1 MGSPSIVA
9 PEGKTLTSPSMSLVA
24 RALLVG
30 RHIELRRLGH
40 IEPLATNPVLIPVGG
55 GGWAVLLRSG
65 AVVLFGVAP
74 IEEAAFLEHLS
85 PFVRGA
91 LDNLETEQLTIQLD
105 PQRSDGMDR
114 DRLVLVDTDPA
125 RLQVVADILG
135 KSVLLAEQEARVAQ
149 AFDRVEPLAEELQR
163 RGRGVHRAGALVRH
177 IGETLLIQHR
187 MVGRGEVGDRP
198 EILWERPELGRLF
211 QHLEDE
217 YEIRERQLALDRKLE
232 LIGNTASTLLDLLQS
247 RRSLRVEWYIVILI
261 VAEIALTLYELFLRG
276 GHVTGG

>member
-1 MGSPSIVA
+1 VSSTAGSLA
-9 PEGKTLTSPSMSLVA
+9 A
-24 RALLVG
+24 RAILVG
-30 RHIELRRLGH
+30 RHIDLRRLDQ
-40 IEPLATNPVLIPVGG
+40 IEPLATNPVLIPVGS

-85 PFVRGA
+85 PFVRGQRGQ
-91 LDNLETEQLTIQLD
+91 LETEELIIQID
-105 PQRSDGMDR
+105 PMRSDGIDR
-114 DRLVLVDTDPA
+114 DRLILADMDPA

-149 AFDRVEPLAEELQR
+149 AFDRVEPLAEDLQR
-163 RGRGVHRAGALVRH
+163 TGRGVHRAGALVRH

-187 MVGRGEVGDRP
+187 MVGRGEVGDKP
-198 EILWERPELGRLF
+198 EVLWERPELGRLF
-211 QHLEDE
+211 QSLEDE

-261 VAEIALTLYELFLRG
+261 VAEIVLTLYELFMRG
-276 GHVTGG
+276 GHAAGG

>member
-1 MGSPSIVA
+1 MDRDAEPVA
-9 PEGKTLTSPSMSLVA
+9 TTTTTLVA

-40 IEPLATNPVLIPVGG
+40 IEPVATNPVLIPVGG
-55 GGWAVLLRSG
+55 GGWAVLHRSG
-65 AVVLFGVAP
+65 AVVLFGVP
-74 IEEAAFLEHLS
+74 PMEEAAFLEHLS
-85 PFVRGA
+85 PFVRGSVETP
-91 LDNLETEQLTIQLD
+91 ETEQLTIRID

-114 DRLVLVDTDPA
+114 DRLVLADTDPA
-125 RLQVVADILG
+125 RLQVIADILG
-135 KSVLLAEQEARVAQ
+135 KSVLLAEQEARVART
-149 AFDRVEPLAEELQR
+149 FDRVEPLAEELQR

-198 EILWERPELGRLF
+198 EVLWERPELGRLF
-211 QHLEDE
+211 QNLEDE
-217 YEIRERQLALDRKLE
+217 YEIRDRQLALDRKLE

-261 VAEIALTLYELFLRG
+261 VAEIALTVYQLLLHG
-276 GHVTGG
+276 GKAGVG